1 MASLRA
7 DKTDFNSLI
16 VKKWPMPPTN
26 TVQPEVQPSK
36 HSNPI
41 IEEAPIKNISINGR
55 TLPLKV
61 LKLIPGSQMTQEGNN
76 L

>member
-16 VKKWPMPPTN
+16 VKKWPVPPTN
-26 TVQPEVQPSK
+26 TVQPEVQPSNY
-36 HSNPI
+36 SNPI
-41 IEEAPIKNISINGR
+41 IEEASMKNITINGR

-61 LKLIPGSQMTQEGNN
+61 LKIIPGSQMTQEGNN